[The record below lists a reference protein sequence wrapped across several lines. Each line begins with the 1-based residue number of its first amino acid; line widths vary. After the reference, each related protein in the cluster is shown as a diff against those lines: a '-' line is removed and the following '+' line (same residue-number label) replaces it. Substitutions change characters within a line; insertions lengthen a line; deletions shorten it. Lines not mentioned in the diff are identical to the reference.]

1 MEQNILVDVLTSLQ
15 RLFVGFLPAAV
26 VGIFIGLLIG
36 INRIV
41 YQIFKRILQLA
52 RSIISIALLPIAL
65 IVFKQIEPAAFV
77 VVFMS
82 ALWSILIDTAK
93 GVRQFR
99 QQGNNFRVA
108 IHHVFQG
115 LRIGIW
121 VAWFTVIAIEM
132 LTGGRGLGVVIW
144 SAYNSGKPD
153 NIIQAI
159 IYISIIGF
167 ILDQLLDLTGYFLS
181 QIVLEGQQR
190 DT

>member
-1 MEQNILVDVLTSLQ
+1 MEQNIFVDVLTSLQ
-15 RLFVGFLPAAV
+15 RLLVGYIPAAI
-26 VGIFIGLLIG
+26 VGIFIGIFIG

-41 YQIFKRILQLA
+41 YRIFKRILQMA
-52 RSIISIALLPIAL
+52 RSIIPIALLPIAL

-82 ALWSILIDTAK
+82 ALWTVIIDTAK

-99 QQGNNFRVA
+99 QEGGNFRVA
-108 IHHVFQG
+108 IHHIFRG

-144 SAYNSGKPD
+144 SAYNSRNP
-153 NIIQAI
+153 NYIIQAI

-167 ILDQLLDLTGYFLS
+167 ILDQLLDITGYFLS

-190 DT
+190 DL

>member
-15 RLFVGFLPAAV
+15 RLFVGYIPAAV
-26 VGIFIGLLIG
+26 VGIFIGSLIG
-36 INRIV
+36 ISSIV
-41 YQIFKRILQLA
+41 YQIFKRILQLG
-52 RSIISIALLPIAL
+52 RSIISIALLPVAL

-77 VVFMS
+77 VVFIS
-82 ALWSILIDTAK
+82 AFWTIIIDTAK
-93 GVRQFR
+93 GIRLFR

-108 IHHVFQG
+108 INHIFQALKIG
-115 LRIGIW
+115 LW

-144 SAYNSGKPD
+144 RAYTSGNSN
-153 NIIQAI
+153 NIIQVI

-167 ILDQLLDLTGYFLS
+167 LLDQLLDVTGYFLS

-190 DT
+190 DV

>member
-82 ALWSILIDTAK
+82 ALWSIIIDTAK

-108 IHHVFQG
+108 IHQVFQG

>member
-15 RLFVGFLPAAV
+15 RLFLGYISAAIVGVF
-26 VGIFIGLLIG
+26 VGILIG
-36 INRIV
+36 INGIV
-41 YQIFKRILQLA
+41 YQIFKRILHLG
-52 RSIISIALLPIAL
+52 RSIIPIALLPIAL
-65 IVFKQIEPAAFV
+65 IVFKQIEPAAFI
-77 VVFMS
+77 VVFIS
-82 ALWSILIDTAK
+82 AVWTIIIDTAK
-93 GVRQFR
+93 GIRQFR

-108 IHHVFQG
+108 INHIFQA
-115 LRIGIW
+115 LKIGIW

-144 SAYNSGKPD
+144 SAYQSGNPD

-167 ILDQLLDLTGYFLS
+167 LLDQLLDFTGYFLS

-190 DT
+190 DL